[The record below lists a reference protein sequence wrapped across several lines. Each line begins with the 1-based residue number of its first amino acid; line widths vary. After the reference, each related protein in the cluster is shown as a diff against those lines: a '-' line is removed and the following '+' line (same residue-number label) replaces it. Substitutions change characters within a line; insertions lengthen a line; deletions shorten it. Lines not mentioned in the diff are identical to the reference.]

1 MARRFIR
8 LNKILVPTLTALVV
22 IAQTGQALAMTDY
35 EISETLATY
44 PNIAV
49 EYDRANSDRSM
60 HLAAPLGGAAINE
73 YNPFDDDRFESVNV
87 KTLSNVSA
95 AKFNSIKDFTD
106 YESDIKGKWS
116 ESYITTLVNKGG
128 IKGYEDGTFRPK
140 ANITTAELVSILLG
154 TSGAEVDTTNWP
166 ESVMAQANKAGIL
179 DSGMLTEGNVPISR
193 EKMAYVLVNSASK
206 LLGEQVT
213 SDKYAPDSVIPDLAS
228 ARSEYRDE
236 IKAAYGL
243 GLLAGNDDAGT
254 FKPSAPTT
262 REETCVIINRLFKYT
277 DRVDNLHKPTP
288 KPEVTPPVP
297 GDVPHWSIEDFEF
310 GNTEAEKYNDP
321 NVYIG
326 DRTGAIYPREG
337 EIGPNGKPITR
348 DPVTGVLGFGNGQ
361 KGGIY
366 LNRTYI
372 HKASGKDV
380 PFELKVGS
388 LTPGDRIRGM
398 DGQYQKRGNYVYWE
412 QEWSWIEGAARDNL
426 DATRG
431 KVPHGAY
438 ADIHGNVYKGNDID
452 GEAFYKY
459 DAYANSNE
467 DGKGGWV
474 YIRRLG

>member
-1 MARRFIR
+1 MR
-8 LNKILVPTLTALVV
+8 ILVFAMESVERDDCKGAEKMKRQFANVGRAVIPALTV
-22 IAQTGQALAMTDY
+22 ALAVQSAGAVP
-35 EISETLATY
+35 IAGSE
-44 PNIAV
+44 
-49 EYDRANSDRSM
+49 
-60 HLAAPLGGAAINE
+60 
-73 YNPFDDDRFESVNV
+73 NV
-87 KTLSNVSA
+87 KDMLPIVYGAVDSASTGNFIPFRTDGDAKVVSHEV
-95 AKFNSIKDFTD
+95 SVTDFAD
-106 YESDIKGKWS
+106 YKTNIQGKWS

-179 DSGMLTEGNVPISR
+179 DSSMLTEGNVPISR

-228 ARSEYRDE
+228 ASSEYRDE

-277 DRVDNLHKPTP
+277 DRVDNLHKPTL
-288 KPEVTPPVP
+288 KPEVTPPVT

-310 GNTEAEKYNDP
+310 GNTEAEKYRDP
-321 NVYIG
+321 NRYIG

-372 HKASGKDV
+372 NNSAGTAV

-388 LTPGDRIRGM
+388 LTRGDRIRGM

-412 QEWSWIEGAARDNL
+412 QEWCWIEGAANDNL
-426 DATRG
+426 NATRG
-431 KVPHGAY
+431 NIPHGTY
-438 ADIHGNVYKGNDID
+438 ADIHGNVYKGNDIE
-452 GEAFYKY
+452 GEAFYKF
-459 DAYANSNE
+459 DAYSESYE
-467 DGKGGWV
+467 DGKGEWAP
-474 YIRRLG
+474 IK

>member
-1 MARRFIR
+1 MR
-8 LNKILVPTLTALVV
+8 ILVFAMESVERDDCKGAEKMKRQFANVGRAVIPALTV
-22 IAQTGQALAMTDY
+22 ALAVQSAGAVP
-35 EISETLATY
+35 IAGSE
-44 PNIAV
+44 
-49 EYDRANSDRSM
+49 
-60 HLAAPLGGAAINE
+60 
-73 YNPFDDDRFESVNV
+73 NV
-87 KTLSNVSA
+87 KDMLPIVYGAVDSANTGNFIPFRTDGDAKVVSHEVRVT
-95 AKFNSIKDFTD
+95 DFAD
-106 YESDIKGKWS
+106 YKTNIQGKWS

-228 ARSEYRDE
+228 ASSEYRDE

-243 GLLAGNDDAGT
+243 GLLAGNDAVGT

-288 KPEVTPPVP
+288 KPEVTPPVT

-310 GNTEAEKYNDP
+310 GNDESEKYNDP

-366 LNRTYI
+366 LNRTY
-372 HKASGKDV
+372 HSTLHGKDFTIGV
-380 PFELKVGS
+380 NDIADL
-388 LTPGDRIRGM
+388 GDRIRGM

-412 QEWSWIEGAARDNL
+412 LEWCWIEGAATDNL
-426 DATRG
+426 NASRG
-431 KVPHGAY
+431 KVPHGTY
-438 ADIHGNVYKGNDID
+438 ADIHGKVYKGNDVD
-452 GEAFYKY
+452 GEAFYKF
-459 DAYANSNE
+459 DAYGESYE
-467 DGKGGWV
+467 DGKGEW
-474 YIRRLG
+474 IRIK

>member
-1 MARRFIR
+1 MKRQFANVGRAVI
-8 LNKILVPTLTALVV
+8 PALTV
-22 IAQTGQALAMTDY
+22 ALAVQSAGAVP
-35 EISETLATY
+35 IAGSE
-44 PNIAV
+44 
-49 EYDRANSDRSM
+49 
-60 HLAAPLGGAAINE
+60 
-73 YNPFDDDRFESVNV
+73 NV
-87 KTLSNVSA
+87 KDMLPIVYGAVDSASTGNFIPFRTDGDAKVVSHEV
-95 AKFNSIKDFTD
+95 KVTDFAD
-106 YESDIKGKWS
+106 YKTNIQGKWS

-166 ESVMAQANKAGIL
+166 DSIMAQANKAGIL
-179 DSGMLTEGNVPISR
+179 DSSMLTEGNVPISR

-213 SDKYAPDSVIPDLAS
+213 SDKYAPDSIIPDLAS
-228 ARSEYRDE
+228 ASSEYRDE

-288 KPEVTPPVP
+288 KPEVKPPVT

-310 GNTEAEKYNDP
+310 GNDESEKYRDP
-321 NVYIG
+321 NRYIG
-326 DRTGAIYPREG
+326 DMTGAIYPREG
-337 EIGPNGKPITR
+337 EIGPNGKQITR

-366 LNRTYI
+366 LNRTYVDNS
-372 HKASGKDV
+372 AGTAV

-388 LTPGDRIRGM
+388 LTPETESEEWMVNIKSVVIM
-398 DGQYQKRGNYVYWE
+398 FIGN
-412 QEWSWIEGAARDNL
+412 
-426 DATRG
+426 
-431 KVPHGAY
+431 
-438 ADIHGNVYKGNDID
+438 
-452 GEAFYKY
+452 
-459 DAYANSNE
+459 
-467 DGKGGWV
+467 
-474 YIRRLG
+474 